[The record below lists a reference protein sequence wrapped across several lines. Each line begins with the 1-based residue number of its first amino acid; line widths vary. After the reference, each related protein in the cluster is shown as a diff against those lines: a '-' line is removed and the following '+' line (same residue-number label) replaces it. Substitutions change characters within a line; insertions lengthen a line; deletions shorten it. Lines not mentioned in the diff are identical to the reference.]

1 VARDE
6 SKGPRP
12 LGGHLPQR
20 SQTELQLFADPPAEF
35 RFAPFWF
42 LNHRLTDDELIRQ
55 VEELHQAGFG
65 GFILHARH
73 GRLTPYLSQEWMAR
87 LETCCREAQRL
98 GMWVWLYDEDNWPS
112 GPAGGSV
119 TDAHPEFRMSQL
131 YMSGQWRA
139 RSGQALDVPVEVGD
153 GLVYVLAVPGET
165 ERSLRTLRGVT
176 DITDRVEGGRLRWQP
191 PEGRWLILAFSR
203 SVFRGTF
210 FGHYLDLLNPRAVAA
225 FMGATHARYEGALK
239 RYFGTVIKGIFTDEP
254 SACYSNRPDT
264 IPWTGGLPAAFEE
277 LAGLPFSQALAA
289 LFLDFGEKT
298 LKLRCDYRRTV
309 LQLYLE
315 AFYKPIYRWCQRN
328 HLASIGHLNGEDRLR
343 SIVRQH
349 GDLFAPV
356 RWMHYSGLDSL
367 GNVTWPAPGHDNNL
381 VAAKMASSAG
391 HLQEKPRVMNECWGL
406 AGGWLANLGM
416 LKRLGDFH
424 LALGTNYFMP
434 HAVYYSLEG
443 FRKWECPPDEFYHEP
458 YWPHYRLLADYLARL
473 SALFSGGQHVA
484 QVAVLIPT
492 ASGWA
497 AQAPLA
503 ASPEFSSSEEK
514 QRAEELHHLEHTF
527 ETVSE
532 DLLRQRYDFDYVTE
546 ELLAEAQ
553 AADGALTILGENGRK
568 LESFRVLVLPR
579 VRVLASA
586 TLPVL
591 EAFAES
597 GGILIFVESLP
608 DASVE
613 EGVDRQVAEWSHSLL
628 ERFPATTLFVRTAR
642 RELVSALARVLE
654 PDCLIRDNRDVVA
667 LRYRQ
672 TARRSAPRE
681 YYFLANTSAETDY
694 PNLPVALAG
703 SGRAY
708 ELDPE
713 TGRVHELAGAA
724 EDGRVRVTLDLPR
737 MGSRVLLLAPAKVA
751 PAREAGAQPSRPGTR
766 WAPEPARPR
775 LLPPSTRL
783 VALPRQWEFEALGGN
798 FLPLVSWEFV
808 PDSYD
813 SGREWLGYSVEYRT
827 RFHVSRK
834 PGWGRLLL
842 DGVLRQELY
851 DGHSLKP
858 VVVTLNGQPVTEFQP
873 STHYDRLCF
882 EAEVTDLLRTGEN
895 EVTIGGRGG
904 MGEVVHLDQA
914 QYLIGDFSLARRGS
928 QWAVVAPRR
937 ELTVPAKAG
946 WAEQGYAFF
955 SGIGRYRASFVA
967 PRQLPEG
974 RLLLRFGR
982 LAELVD
988 VRLNGE
994 AVGVR
999 AWPPYDVEVTGK
1011 LRPGRN
1017 EVELHIANTMHNL
1030 FRRDARPSG
1039 LLQGVDLVVAQ
1050 E

>member
-1 VARDE
+1 VARDA
-6 SKGPRP
+6 SRK
-12 LGGHLPQR
+12 
-20 SQTELQLFADPPAEF
+20 SQTELRLFANPPAEF

-42 LNHRLTDDELIRQ
+42 LNHRLTDEELVRQ
-55 VEELHQAGFG
+55 VGELQQAGFG

-73 GRLTPYLSQEWMAR
+73 GRLTPYLSREWMAR

-112 GPAGGSV
+112 GPAGGAV

-153 GLVYVLAVPGET
+153 GLVCVLAVAGET
-165 ERSLRTLRGVT
+165 ERSLRTLRSVT
-176 DITDRVEGGRLRWQP
+176 DISDRVEGGRLRWQP
-191 PEGRWLILAFSR
+191 PEGRWLVLAFSR

-210 FGHYLDLLNPRAVAA
+210 FGHYLDLLNPQAVAA
-225 FMGATHARYEGALK
+225 FMAATHERYRSALR

-254 SACYSNRPDT
+254 SACYSNRPDA
-264 IPWTGGLPAAFEE
+264 IPWTAGLPRAFERV
-277 LAGLPFSQALAA
+277 AGLPFSQALPA

-298 LKLRCDYRRTV
+298 LKLRCDFMRTV
-309 LQLYLE
+309 LHLYLE
-315 AFYKPIYRWCQRN
+315 AFYKPIYRWCARN
-328 HLASIGHLNGEDRLR
+328 RLAFIGHLNGEDRLR

-349 GDLFAPV
+349 GDFFGPV

-367 GNVTWPAPGHDNNL
+367 GNATWPERGHDNNL
-381 VAAKMASSAG
+381 VAGKMASSAG
-391 HLQEKPRVMNECWGL
+391 HLQEKPRVMNESWGL
-406 AGGWLANLGM
+406 AGGWTANLQM

-458 YWPHYRLLADYLARL
+458 YWPYYRLLADYLARL
-473 SALFSGGQHVA
+473 SALFAGGEHVA
-484 QVAVLIPT
+484 QVAVLVPT

-497 AQAPLA
+497 CQAPLA
-503 ASPEFSSSEEK
+503 ASPNFSSSEEK
-514 QRAEELHHLEHTF
+514 QRADELHQLEHTF
-527 ETVSE
+527 ESVSE
-532 DLLRQRYDFDYVTE
+532 ELLRQRYDFDYVTE
-546 ELLAEAQ
+546 ELLARAQ
-553 AADGALTILGENGRK
+553 AAQGALTITGEGGRA

-608 DASVE
+608 DASLE
-613 EGVDRQVAEWSHSLL
+613 EGVDRQVAEWSHALL
-628 ERFPATTLFVRTAR
+628 ERFPDTVFFVRTAR
-642 RELVSALARVLE
+642 RELVSALARAVE
-654 PDCLIRDNRDVVA
+654 PDCLIPDNRDVLA
-667 LRYRQ
+667 LRYRHG
-672 TARRSAPRE
+672 ARPASPRRGAIAAGKPGRATCAPRE
-681 YYFLANTSAETDY
+681 YYFLTNTSTETDY
-694 PNLPVALAG
+694 AALPVALAG
-703 SGRAY
+703 SPSADGSGQAY

-713 TGRVHELAGAA
+713 TGRLHELAATV

-737 MGSRVLLLAPAKVA
+737 LGSRVLLLAPGKV
-751 PAREAGAQPSRPGTR
+751 EAA
-766 WAPEPARPR
+766 PARPR
-775 LLPPSTRL
+775 VLPVVRRL
-783 VALPRQWEFEALGGN
+783 TSLPRQWEFEALGGN
-798 FLPLVSWEFV
+798 FLPLASWEMV

-813 SGREWLGYSVEYRT
+813 TGREWLGYSVEYRT
-827 RFHVSRK
+827 RLRVSRK
-834 PGWGRLLL
+834 PRWARLLL

-851 DGHSLKP
+851 EGRSRKP
-858 VVVTLNGQPVTEFQP
+858 VAVRLNGQEVPDFQP

-882 EAEVTDLLRTGEN
+882 EAEVTDLLRAGEN
-895 EVTIGGRGG
+895 ELVISGRGG
-904 MGEVVHLDQA
+904 MGEAIHLDQA
-914 QYLIGDFSLARRGS
+914 QYLIGDFSLAWRGR
-928 QWAVVAPRR
+928 QWVVAPPRR
-937 ELTVPAKAG
+937 ELSVG
-946 WAEQGYAFF
+946 SWAEQGYPFF
-955 SGIGRYRASFVA
+955 SGVGRYRATFHA
-967 PRQLPEG
+967 PRRFPEG
-974 RLLLRFGR
+974 RLLLRFG
-982 LAELVD
+982 LVAELVD

-1017 EVELHIANTMHNL
+1017 EVELHIANTLHNL

>member
-1 VARDE
+1 
-6 SKGPRP
+6 
-12 LGGHLPQR
+12 
-20 SQTELQLFADPPAEF
+20 
-35 RFAPFWF
+35 
-42 LNHRLTDDELIRQ
+42 
-55 VEELHQAGFG
+55 
-65 GFILHARH
+65 
-73 GRLTPYLSQEWMAR
+73 
-87 LETCCREAQRL
+87 
-98 GMWVWLYDEDNWPS
+98 
-112 GPAGGSV
+112 
-119 TDAHPEFRMSQL
+119 MSQL

-165 ERSLRTLRGVT
+165 ERSLRTLKSVT
-176 DITDRVEGGRLRWQP
+176 DISDRVEGGRLRWQP

-225 FMGATHARYEGALK
+225 FMEATHQRYEGALK

-254 SACYSNRPDT
+254 SACYSNRPDAL
-264 IPWTGGLPAAFEE
+264 PWTAGLAAAFERS
-277 LAGLPFSQALAA
+277 AGLPFSQALAA

-298 LKLRCDYRRTV
+298 LKLRCDYARTV
-309 LQLYLE
+309 LELYLE
-315 AFYKPIYRWCQRN
+315 AFYKPIYRWCRRN
-328 HLASIGHLNGEDRLR
+328 RLASIGHLNGEDRLR

-349 GDLFAPV
+349 GDFFAPV

-391 HLQEKPRVMNECWGL
+391 HLLAKPRVMNECWGL
-406 AGGWLANLGM
+406 AGGWTANLGM

-458 YWPHYRLLADYLARL
+458 YWPYYRLLADYLARL
-473 SALFSGGQHVA
+473 SALFAGGQHLA
-484 QVAVLIPT
+484 QVAVLLPT
-492 ASGWA
+492 ASAWA
-497 AQAPLA
+497 TQAPLA
-503 ASPEFSSSEEK
+503 ASPNFSSSEEK

-527 ETVSE
+527 ESVSE
-532 DLLRQRYDFDYVTE
+532 ELLRQRYDFDYVTE
-546 ELLAEAQ
+546 ELLAQAQ
-553 AADGALTILGENGRK
+553 VADGTLTIPGENGRN

-597 GGILIFVESLP
+597 GGVLIFVESLP

-642 RELVSALARVLE
+642 RELVSTLARAVE

-672 TARRSAPRE
+672 AARRSAPRE

-694 PNLPVALAG
+694 PALPVALAG
-703 SGRAY
+703 SGQVY

-713 TGRVHELAGAA
+713 TGRLHELAATVA
-724 EDGRVRVTLDLPR
+724 DGRVRVTLDLPR
-737 MGSRVLLLAPAKVA
+737 SGSRLLLLTPDKVA
-751 PAREAGAQPSRPGTR
+751 PTGCPQSGR
-766 WAPEPARPR
+766 APEPARPR

-798 FLPLVSWEFV
+798 FLPLASWEL
-808 PDSYD
+808 DQNSHD

-827 RFHVSRK
+827 RFRVSRK
-834 PGWGRLLL
+834 PRWARLLL

-882 EAEVTDLLRTGEN
+882 EAEVTDLLRPGEN
-895 EVTIGGRGG
+895 EVVIAGRGG
-904 MGEVVHLDQA
+904 MGEAVHLDQA

-946 WAEQGYAFF
+946 WAEQGYPFF

-1017 EVELHIANTMHNL
+1017 EVELHIANTLHNL

-1039 LLQGVDLVVAQ
+1039 LLQRVDLVVAR